1 MLWSLTPAGF
11 LAGLAGVYLW
21 RRRGAILVFVL
32 GVFVGGCAAFAAL
45 LFPDPYPPDQA
56 FAAAVGVVSIVLWSF
71 GGTVGT
77 VTGFALWPSR
87 PQKDSK

>member
-1 MLWSLTPAGF
+1 
-11 LAGLAGVYLW
+11 V
-21 RRRGAILVFVL
+21 
-32 GVFVGGCAAFAAL
+32 VGI
-45 LFPDPYPPDQA
+45 
-56 FAAAVGVVSIVLWSF
+56 VSTVLWSF

>member
-1 MLWSLTPAGF
+1 MLWSLTAGF

-32 GVFVGGCAAFAAL
+32 GVFVGGCAAIAAL

-56 FAAAVGVVSIVLWSF
+56 FAAVVGVVSTVLWSF
-71 GGTVGT
+71 GSAVGT
-77 VTGFALWPSR
+77 VTSFALWR
-87 PQKDSK
+87 TEPQKDPE

>member
-32 GVFVGGCAAFAAL
+32 GVFVGGCAAIAAL

-56 FAAAVGVVSIVLWSF
+56 FAAVVGVVSTVLWSF
-71 GGTVGT
+71 GSAVGT
-77 VTGFALWPSR
+77 VTGFALWR
-87 PQKDSK
+87 PKPQRDSE

>member
-11 LAGLAGVYLW
+11 LAGLAGVYLC

-56 FAAAVGVVSIVLWSF
+56 FAAGVGVVSIVLWSF

-77 VTGFALWPSR
+77 VTLWPSR